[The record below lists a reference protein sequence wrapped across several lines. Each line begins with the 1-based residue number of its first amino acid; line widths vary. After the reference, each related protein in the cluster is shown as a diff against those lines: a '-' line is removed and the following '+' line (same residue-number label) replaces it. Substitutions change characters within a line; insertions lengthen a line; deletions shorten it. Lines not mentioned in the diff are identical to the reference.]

1 MHPEVRAELA
11 RVAADVGSQADV
23 VRACLVVTRDNAAM
37 FRAARVAAGEPRTSP
52 AEMVSIRLHAPAIAE
67 LRERVRELSTQTRAS
82 RALEKHL
89 ADLRGRALGPAAS
102 QPDVIAAGLVL
113 LRDRLTMIRALEV
126 LEAETPAE

>member
-67 LRERVRELSTQTRAS
+67 LRERVRVLSAQ
-82 RALEKHL
+82 
-89 ADLRGRALGPAAS
+89 DPDAS
-102 QPDVIAAGLVL
+102 QPDVVAAGLVL

-126 LEAETPAE
+126 LEAQTPAE